1 MEILRDPLGVDHPPR
16 GSVLSVGNF
25 DGVHLGHRAVL
36 RHLVE
41 RARAL
46 DTVAALMTF
55 DPHPVRVLRPDVAP
69 PLLTTLDQRL
79 ELVAREGV
87 DVALVVPFTRELARM
102 EAEAFVAEVLVGRLA
117 VREVYIGANFRFGA
131 GRKGDV
137 ELLVREGRR
146 LGFVAAGAPVVHAAG
161 GVVSSTRVRSAVERG
176 DVDEAAALLGRTVF
190 VDGAVVEGRKL
201 GRTFGFP
208 TINLELANE
217 LLPSRG
223 VYVTAAWIP
232 SRGRL
237 FPSVTNI
244 GIRPT
249 VSSQHTVTI
258 ESHLLDFDGNVYG
271 ERVRLFLFS
280 RIRAERAFPTP
291 AELMVQ
297 IRHDVEAT
305 RRWFGSSTVDLRELP
320 TPCR

>member
-41 RARAL
+41 RARTL

-102 EAEAFVAEVLVGRLA
+102 EAEAFVAEILVGRLA

-146 LGFVAAGAPVVHAAG
+146 LGFVAASAPVVHAAG

-208 TINLELANE
+208 TINLDLANE

-223 VYVTAAWIP
+223 VYVTAVWIP
-232 SRGRL
+232 SQQRL

-258 ESHLLDFDGNVYG
+258 ESHLLDFNGNVYG

-280 RIRAERAFPTP
+280 RIRTERAFPTP

-305 RRWFGSSTVDLRELP
+305 RRWFRSSTVDLRELP

>member
-41 RARAL
+41 RARNL

-223 VYVTAAWIP
+223 VYVTAVWIP
-232 SRGRL
+232 SQQRL

-280 RIRAERAFPTP
+280 RIRAERAFPT
-291 AELMVQ
+291 AEELMVQ

-305 RRWFGSSTVDLRELP
+305 RQWFRTSTVDLRELP

>member
-1 MEILRDPLGVDHPPR
+1 MEILHDPLGADRPPR

-36 RHLVE
+36 QHLVE
-41 RARAL
+41 RARTL
-46 DTVAALMTF
+46 NTVAALMTF
-55 DPHPVRVLRPDVAP
+55 DPHPVRVLRPDVAL

-102 EAEAFVAEVLVGRLA
+102 EAETFVAEVLTERLA

-131 GRKGDV
+131 DRKGDV
-137 ELLVREGRR
+137 ELLEREGRR
-146 LGFVAAGAPVVHAAG
+146 LGFVAAGAPVVQVAG
-161 GVVSSTRVRSAVERG
+161 GVVSSTRVRSAVEKG
-176 DVDEAAALLGRTVF
+176 TVAEAAALLGRPFF
-190 VDGAVVEGRKL
+190 VDGTVVEGRRL

-208 TINLELANE
+208 TLNLALDNE

-223 VYVTAAWIP
+223 VYVTAVWIP
-232 SRGRL
+232 SKRQVL
-237 FPSVTNI
+237 PSVTNI

-258 ESHLLDFDGNVYG
+258 ESHVLDFAGNVYG
-271 ERVRLFLFS
+271 ERVRLFFFA
-280 RIRAERAFPTP
+280 RVRAERAFPTSE
-291 AELMVQ
+291 ELMEQ
-297 IRHDVEAT
+297 IRRDVEAAG
-305 RRWFGSSTVDLRELP
+305 RWFESAAVDLQELP
-320 TPCR
+320 TPWR